1 MPSVS
6 LSERSM
12 TVDVESRLSA
22 LLLATFNGHSWQD
35 SILQVRPVS
44 DQRGMAR
51 STSTD
56 LARLQD
62 RFAGTSSFRGG
73 RGGFA
78 PRGGFA
84 GRGGFV
90 GRGAFNGAP
99 PPGRGGRYFT
109 NDLYADY
116 NGPEGVVG
124 APTGPSAGVMGPVGA
139 ALEPSKQ
146 IMVRNVSSASRKM

>member
-1 MPSVS
+1 M
-6 LSERSM
+6 EM
-12 TVDVESRLSA
+12 
-22 LLLATFNGHSWQD
+22 
-35 SILQVRPVS
+35 
-44 DQRGMAR
+44 
-51 STSTD
+51 
-56 LARLQD
+56 LQD
-62 RFAGTSSFRGG
+62 RFAGGPSFRGG

-90 GRGAFNGAP
+90 GRGGFAGPP

-124 APTGPSAGVMGPVGA
+124 APTGPSASLAPAV

-146 IMVRNVSSASRKM
+146 IMIRNVSRSKGDSFKPKTALVLIRIFRIIHCSVTVVDLK